1 MAVHSTSTVRAHAKG
16 MGRRRISLALFAGV
30 AALPLLTMGIT
41 VPAAVAK
48 SRAFSEREAM
58 RERMSEREAI
68 HRSLSDYRTDASIAE
83 LEELHLSL
91 IGMIPH
97 AIDPLDE
104 FGTLRAAAK
113 ALDVEL
119 VEVKAVRTHSLSA
132 IAGSVTGGSATNP
145 ATSPATGPQGLIQV
159 DEVLVN
165 LHEPIDK
172 VFGLVQELRRR
183 GLPTIML
190 SFDLSRETPYQR
202 AFEAEVRFGF
212 IRRAAPSMAGSPSA
226 QSQPGGAPP
235 R

>member
-1 MAVHSTSTVRAHAKG
+1 

-132 IAGSVTGGSATNP
+132 IAGSVTGGSATTP
-145 ATSPATGPQGLIQV
+145 ATAPQGLIQV

-212 IRRAAPSMAGSPSA
+212 IRRAAPPMPGSPSA
-226 QSQPGGAPP
+226 QSQPGGASP